1 MYFPNNN
8 HVIAGNSTF
17 DLPVVQ
23 KRKSRFFGC
32 CDILKKKTVPSVKKY
47 NEFGFIDSSLNSVV
61 MYDYVRIHR
70 AFIILQLGTPES
82 IMKLEYYY
90 GRYT

>member
-32 CDILKKKTVPSVKKY
+32 CDILKKKTVPSVKKVQRVWFY
-47 NEFGFIDSSLNSVV
+47 
-61 MYDYVRIHR
+61 
-70 AFIILQLGTPES
+70 
-82 IMKLEYYY
+82 
-90 GRYT
+90 